1 MGGMKCGRAINA
13 PDGRRTLAVQRN
25 TTGIPLIYFIA
36 APVCAVSLALVCC
49 IWFSGCA
56 SHRAYFGHA
65 STDLGV
71 FQPGTER
78 TAAEVVTGIP
88 ERIEAGEQGYTAYY
102 VYDRGYVGRIEAQHT
117 ATKIAYVPIMAWGEL
132 LTLGLLGAAL
142 DHCQEVCQKGQLAA
156 HYDLSDRL
164 VTTESAALPDTH
176 PLLDGCTYNAPA
188 SMFSFC
194 MAIRDR
200 VRPSTLAPAKDV
212 PIQ

>member
-1 MGGMKCGRAINA
+1 MY
-13 PDGRRTLAVQRN
+13 L
-25 TTGIPLIYFIA
+25 IPTSV
-36 APVCAVSLALVCC
+36 PGVSLTIACC

-56 SHRAYFGHA
+56 SHRAYFGHE
-65 STDLGV
+65 STDLGLL
-71 FQPGTER
+71 QPGSER
-78 TAAEVVTGIP
+78 AAAEVVTGVP
-88 ERIEAGEQGYTAYY
+88 ERIESGEQGYTAYY
-102 VYDRGYVGRIEAQHT
+102 VYDRGYVGRIEAQDM

-132 LTLGLLGAAL
+132 VTLGLLGAAL

-164 VTTESAALPDTH
+164 LTTESAELPDTH

-194 MAIRDR
+194 MAIRDMA
-200 VRPSTLAPAKDV
+200 RPSTLPPAKVV